1 MGIKIVVDSTADLSD
16 SFLQEYGIERV
27 SLKVHL
33 GNETFKDWVDI
44 QPKEFYKLLR
54 AADTLPTTSQPSP
67 AEFID
72 VYKKIASK
80 QDSIISIHLGA
91 KLSGTFQSAMLAKSM
106 LPEYDITVIDSR
118 QATAGIG
125 LVALKAAQAA
135 RQGKT
140 KAEVLAIIDSI
151 INNQKTLFMVDT
163 LEYLHKGGRIGKA
176 SALIGSLLNIK
187 PILSLDVDGG
197 VMPVDKARGK
207 RKAER
212 TMLQLIKN
220 TYGDAPLF
228 VAICHADALEY
239 AEQFIDLLK
248 AEINVDEIIITDIGP
263 VIGTHV
269 GPGTWGMI
277 VHEQSITK

>member
-16 SFLQEYGIERV
+16 SLLQEYNIERV

-33 GNETFKDWVDI
+33 DNKTYRDWVDI
-44 QPKEFYKLLR
+44 QPKEFYDLLR
-54 AADTLPTTSQPSP
+54 SADNLPTTSQPSP

-72 VYKKIASK
+72 VYKKIATE
-80 QDSIISIHLGA
+80 QDSIISIHIGA

-118 QATAGIG
+118 QATSGIG
-125 LVALKAAQAA
+125 LVAMKAAEAA
-135 RQGKT
+135 RQGKS
-140 KAEVLAIIDSI
+140 KAEVLEIIDGI

-207 RKAER
+207 KKAEK

-228 VAICHADALEY
+228 VALCHADALEY
-239 AEQFIDLLK
+239 VEQFVDVLK
-248 AEINVDEIIITDIGP
+248 SEINVDELIITDIGP

-277 VHEQSITK
+277 VHEQSLTK